1 MPKVKTNR
9 SAAKR
14 LKKSGTGK
22 LIRNKTGRRHI
33 LTSKPAKRKRHLR
46 KKTVVAK
53 SMERRI
59 KTLVPYLG
67 N

>member
-14 LKKSGTGK
+14 LKRSGTGK
-22 LIRNKTGRRHI
+22 LIRHKTGKRHI

-46 KKTVVAK
+46 KKTVIAK
-53 SMERRI
+53 TMERRI
-59 KTLVPYLG
+59 NSIVPYI
-67 N
+67 